1 VRPVFPGW
9 LVRRRPVSV
18 RVDVFPDRAAALREM
33 ARVVA
38 VDGTVSVQV
47 WDRVE
52 AQVGYA
58 PFYEVL
64 SRHLA
69 PEAMDLENSYWALGD
84 LDLIAALLEAAGLQ
98 ITETRTRTGTV
109 RFDSVDQLVKTEVEG
124 TPLIDRISD
133 DVYRKILVDSREA
146 LRPFATE
153 GGKLAGPISGHDH
166 RSLGL
171 TSARDGAVDG
181 EWVPANKQGRK
192 VDGGDRPLLWILGRL
207 RMAQGDVPGGVV
219 KVTELVGSSTESFSD
234 AVRRAVKAASRSIR
248 NIRGVEVISST
259 ADVGPD
265 GELSLYK
272 VNVKVA
278 FLVEGTEDL

>member
-1 VRPVFPGW
+1 
-9 LVRRRPVSV
+9 
-18 RVDVFPDRAAALREM
+18 
-33 ARVVA
+33 
-38 VDGTVSVQV
+38 VQV

-64 SRHLA
+64 LRHLG

-153 GGKLAGPISGHDH
+153 GGKLAGPIRGH
-166 RSLGL
+166 LI
-171 TSARDGAVDG
+171 T
-181 EWVPANKQGRK
+181 GRN
-192 VDGGDRPLLWILGRL
+192 
-207 RMAQGDVPGGVV
+207 A
-219 KVTELVGSSTESFSD
+219 
-234 AVRRAVKAASRSIR
+234 
-248 NIRGVEVISST
+248 
-259 ADVGPD
+259 
-265 GELSLYK
+265 
-272 VNVKVA
+272 
-278 FLVEGTEDL
+278 